1 MILTSPSHRPASF
14 ESSHYRLRYTMS
26 LALLCRPANA
36 PASERSRLVKCASH
50 PFHILPSTLPSPAPE
65 LPILT
70 YNERQ
75 PSSSHSGLIAGLCRS
90 LSLPGSTSATS
101 LDQVAMTPSCHVVT
115 PSLPTS
121 HFSPGSLI
129 PLTLRIL
136 STPLSRNSDL
146 YVRLA
151 LIRKVYVRDAQHA
164 PEADNEWGLP
174 DEMVWEQWRVSEDTL
189 CSRWGYVPCEAR
201 IRSEEEYENAEVIM
215 SDISLPVGGGSDGWQ
230 HGYSTAI
237 DLPPSSR
244 PSASSSTGSW
254 FSPALQSVIAGNAKD
269 ADRHLHVST
278 RFYLS
283 VEIGFHSSP
292 TRLGDLLAAR
302 EAELGGNVPRPST
315 FTKPAAPGIN
325 PFPGDCSGSATPS
338 PFLGTRQGGASTSQW
353 EKGAASSG
361 ASFFG
366 RSSSASG
373 VFPGTVRELLIV
385 RVAQP
390 LVPSGRA
397 EMLSAAYH
405 DWIGC

>member
-1 MILTSPSHRPASF
+1 
-14 ESSHYRLRYTMS
+14 MS

-75 PSSSHSGLIAGLCRS
+75 PSSSQSGLIAGLCRS
-90 LSLPGSTSATS
+90 LSLPGATSATS

-201 IRSEEEYENAEVIM
+201 VRSDEEYENAEVIM
-215 SDISLPVGGGSDGWQ
+215 RDISLPVGSGAEGWQ
-230 HGYSTAI
+230 HGYSTSI
-237 DLPPSSR
+237 DLPPSAR
-244 PSASSSTGSW
+244 PSATSSTGSW

-269 ADRHLHVST
+269 SDRHLHVST
-278 RFYLS
+278 RFFLS

-292 TRLGDLLAAR
+292 TRLGDILAAR
-302 EAELGGNVPRPST
+302 EAELGGAVPKPST
-315 FTKPAAPGIN
+315 FTKPASPGVN
-325 PFPGDCSGSATPS
+325 PFPGDHSGSATPS
-338 PFLGTRQGGASTSQW
+338 PFLGGGRQHGSTTQW
-353 EKGAASSG
+353 ERGAASASG
-361 ASFFG
+361 SFFG
-366 RSSSASG
+366 RSSTAGG

-385 RVAQP
+385 RTRLFQC
-390 LVPSGRA
+390 PSY
-397 EMLSAAYH
+397 SF
-405 DWIGC
+405 